1 MARDEAL
8 TAPQVGD
15 VFLDS
20 GNAPTVI
27 GDPLFVDGK
36 ALLKIARVFKRV
48 LHRFKALGKKI
59 NAPANPSESD
69 HKSDKQN
76 GGI

>member
-8 TAPQVGD
+8 AAPQVGD
-15 VFLDS
+15 VFLNRGD
-20 GNAPTVI
+20 APAVV
-27 GDPLFVDGK
+27 GDPLLINRE
-36 ALLKIARVFKRV
+36 ALFEIARVLKRV
-48 LHRFKALGKKI
+48 LNRLKALGKKI
-59 NAPANPSESD
+59 DAATNPSESD